1 MNEQTKKV
9 LEWIVKNN
17 QEYINVLK
25 NKSYM
30 EQDNVYTAE
39 VCLFGVKQFLDNPDM
54 INNI

>member
-17 QEYINVLK
+17 EGYIETLK
-25 NKSYM
+25 NSPNIP
-30 EQDNVYTAE
+30 QDNVYTANI
-39 VCLFGVKQFLDNPDM
+39 CLLGVKQFLEKPDM